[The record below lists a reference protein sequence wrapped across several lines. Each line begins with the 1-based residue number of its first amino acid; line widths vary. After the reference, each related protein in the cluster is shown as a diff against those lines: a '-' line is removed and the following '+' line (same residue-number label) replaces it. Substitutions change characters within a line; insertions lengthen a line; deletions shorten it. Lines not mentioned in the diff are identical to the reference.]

1 MIKLEFLQIK
11 ESPEGF
17 LTYIY
22 AVRGEASVVGEARL
36 RAPGTRSVPEW
47 LGELGYE
54 IDEPY
59 RRRGY
64 ATAAARALLNVAKT
78 LGMTEM
84 SLCCNA
90 DNLASIKI
98 AKKLGFGLQKEI
110 AHPERGTV
118 LKFTPVEK

>member
-1 MIKLEFLQIK
+1 MIKLQFLQIT
-11 ESPEGF
+11 ESSLGF

-22 AVRGEASVVGEARL
+22 AVRTQNGAIVGEARL

-64 ATAAARALLNVAKT
+64 ATASARALLEVARS
-78 LGMTEM
+78 LGMDRVALACEEK
-84 SLCCNA
+84 
-90 DNLASIKI
+90 NLASRRI
-98 AKKLGFGLQKEI
+98 ASRLGFEKEKEI
-110 AHPERGTV
+110 LSPERGKI
-118 LKFTPVEK
+118 LKFIIKI